1 VVSVRSRRRF
11 PFVGA
16 LLGANPLSGCQGED
30 AVTPVGTADS
40 DTSGPGSSSSASVGD
55 TTTGGHG
62 SSGDDADTTA
72 SPGESTGS
80 GGTTAGVEI
89 TASLSEVDCH
99 GRDGVEIAAAAGT
112 DLGGLEIVINGATDY
127 TIPAGTISEGL
138 LVVREAQGAD
148 PGLAANIGCSDDTV
162 ALVLD
167 GVTLDTATFPAFPG
181 SFKGTTWCAGVSA
194 DPFALCTPTLG
205 EANLAYVDPGDILFD
220 RLDPIEIDLTIDAAG
235 IAALEVDPRSYVEGT
250 FSVTTDGATTDPIAI
265 GIALKG
271 SIAGSFADLS
281 GKAAFKLK
289 FDFVDADTR
298 FLGLEGL
305 KLNNMRED
313 PSQLHE
319 AMAYWVLGELAVP
332 VPRSG
337 YAEVRLNGDSY
348 GLHATIER
356 VDDVWLSRFFE
367 ETQHLYEGTAD
378 LDVNPGREDEFAV
391 DEGDPLDTSDLTA
404 LMATTVLPDDMFFAG
419 LDAHVHLDAVLRV
432 WAASLRLSHG
442 DGYATARNNY
452 SIHSDDAGMFD
463 FIPSGFDQT
472 QQFLVDVHGDSI
484 PVENRGVL
492 FDRCLADP
500 QCLDRYD
507 QAIAEVDQVLAG
519 LDAQTEID
527 AIAAAIQPWVDVDP
541 RREQTLLEVELGQ
554 DQTRAFWV
562 DLGTVIE

>member
-1 VVSVRSRRRF
+1 M
-11 PFVGA
+11 VGLA
-16 LLGANPLSGCQGED
+16 GVPAGCRGDTAASSG
-30 AVTPVGTADS
+30 TTGTDGSTGGDPGPTATTA
-40 DTSGPGSSSSASVGD
+40 DTSGGGAESESSTSAGLVDTTGD
-55 TTTGGHG
+55 TGTTGGAEG
-62 SSGDDADTTA
+62 
-72 SPGESTGS
+72 
-80 GGTTAGVEI
+80 

-99 GRDGVEIAAAAGT
+99 GRDGIEIAAAAGT
-112 DLGGLEIVINGATDY
+112 ELGGVEIVINGATDY

-148 PGLAANIGCSDDTV
+148 AGLAANIGCSDDTV
-162 ALVLD
+162 ALVRD
-167 GVTLDTATFPAFPG
+167 GVTLDAATFPGFPG
-181 SFKGTTWCAGVSA
+181 SFKGTTWCAGVSD

-205 EANLAYVDPGDILFD
+205 EANLAYVDPGGILFD

-250 FSVTTDGATTDPIAI
+250 FSVTTDGATTEPIAI

-298 FLGLEGL
+298 VLGLEGL

-319 AMAYWVLGELAVP
+319 AIAYWTLGELGVP

-348 GLHATIER
+348 GLHATVER

-378 LDVNPGREDEFAV
+378 LDVNPGREDEFSV

-419 LDAHVHLDAVLRV
+419 LDTHVHLDAVLRV
-432 WAASLRLSHG
+432 WAASLRLGHG

-452 SIHSDDAGMFD
+452 SIHSDDAGVFD
-463 FIPSGFDQT
+463 FIPSGLDQT

-484 PVENRGVL
+484 PAENRGVL

-507 QAIAEVDQVLAG
+507 QAIAEVDAVLAG
-519 LDAQTEID
+519 LDAQAEID
-527 AIAAAIQPWVDVDP
+527 AIAAAIQPWVDADP
-541 RREQTLLEVELGQ
+541 RREQTLLEVELAQ

-562 DLGTVIE
+562 DLATVIE

>member
-1 VVSVRSRRRF
+1 MVSVGSRGR
-11 PFVGA
+11 VA
-16 LLGANPLSGCQGED
+16 LGLVLAGCRGDTAASSG
-30 AVTPVGTADS
+30 TTGTDGSTSGGTGPTATTA
-40 DTSGPGSSSSASVGD
+40 DTSGGGAESESSTTGD
-55 TTTGGHG
+55 TTGSTGTTGGTEG
-62 SSGDDADTTA
+62 
-72 SPGESTGS
+72 
-80 GGTTAGVEI
+80 
-89 TASLSEVDCH
+89 TASLSEIDCH
-99 GRDGVEIAAAAGT
+99 GRDGIEIAAAAGT
-112 DLGGLEIVINGATDY
+112 DLGGVEIVIDGATDY

-138 LVVREAQGAD
+138 LVVGEAQGAD
-148 PGLAANIGCSDDTV
+148 AGLVANIGCSDDTV
-162 ALVLD
+162 ALVRD
-167 GVTLDTATFPAFPG
+167 GVTLDAATLPAFPG
-181 SFKGTTWCAGVSA
+181 SFEGTTWCAGVSV

-205 EANLAYVDPGDILFD
+205 EANLAYVDPGDLLFD
-220 RLDPIEIDLTIDAAG
+220 RRDPIEIDLTIDAAG

-271 SIAGSFADLS
+271 SVAGSFADLS

-319 AMAYWVLGELAVP
+319 AMAYWALAELGVP

-378 LDVNPGREDEFAV
+378 LDVNPGREDEFSV

-404 LMATTVLPDDMFFAG
+404 LMASTVLPDDMFFAG

-432 WAASLRLSHG
+432 WAASLRLAHG

-452 SIHSDDAGMFD
+452 SIHSDDTGVFD

-472 QQFLVDVHGDSI
+472 QQFLVDVHGGSI
-484 PVENRGVL
+484 PAENRGVL

-507 QAIAEVDQVLAG
+507 QAIAEVDLVLAG
-519 LDAQTEID
+519 LDAQAEID
-527 AIAAAIQPWVDVDP
+527 AIAAAIQPWVDEDL
-541 RREQTLLEVELGQ
+541 RREQTLLEVELAQ

-562 DLGTVIE
+562 DLGNAVE